1 MISPEYAWMIMILA
15 RFRNHKLLSKWII
28 LFKSDEY
35 GYSTL
40 KISPDLISKPN
51 SNKKSS
57 GYEIPTETEV
67 LDARN
72 RPSNSSSLQ
81 SQLQNLQSL
90 EENLLNLERLH
101 DEGLLSCS
109 GSESEDESEVECDSE
124 VDSDED
130 EEVSEGEP
138 EVETEGESE
147 FGSESVHDY
156 FSYSTSYPET
166 SHLRPIRT
174 LPLMKNSS
182 NEEIEVEADEAEVT
196 R

>member
-1 MISPEYAWMIMILA
+1 MNMVTLPL
-15 RFRNHKLLSKWII
+15 
-28 LFKSDEY
+28 KSVP
-35 GYSTL
+35 TWFQNWP
-40 KISPDLISKPN
+40 K

-72 RPSNSSSLQ
+72 RPSNSSSLHN
-81 SQLQNLQSL
+81 QLQNLQSL

-124 VDSDED
+124 ADSDED
-130 EEVSEGEP
+130 EDVSEGEP

-156 FSYSTSYPET
+156 FSYSTSYPES

>member
-1 MISPEYAWMIMILA
+1 MNMA
-15 RFRNHKLLSKWII
+15 
-28 LFKSDEY
+28 
-35 GYSTL
+35 TL
-40 KISPDLISKPN
+40 PLRPVPTWFQNWPN
-51 SNKKSS
+51 SNQKSS

-109 GSESEDESEVECDSE
+109 GSESEEESEAEDDSE

-130 EEVSEGEP
+130 EEASEAEP

-156 FSYSTSYPET
+156 FSYSTSYPES

>member
-1 MISPEYAWMIMILA
+1 M
-15 RFRNHKLLSKWII
+15 
-28 LFKSDEY
+28 
-35 GYSTL
+35 
-40 KISPDLISKPN
+40 
-51 SNKKSS
+51 
-57 GYEIPTETEV
+57 
-67 LDARN
+67 
-72 RPSNSSSLQ
+72 
-81 SQLQNLQSL
+81 
-90 EENLLNLERLH
+90 ERLH

-124 VDSDED
+124 ADSDED

-156 FSYSTSYPET
+156 FSYSTAYP
-166 SHLRPIRT
+166 SNLRPIRT